1 MKLSAYIVIVAM
13 TLLSHTTFAQIRNS
27 KLVTVDINGN
37 CGMCK
42 SNIEKAG
49 NKENEASVI
58 WNSKN
63 GQASITFDETKTN
76 EDAILKR
83 IALSG
88 YDNERYLAP
97 DEAYS
102 ALHNCCQYERSKKTD
117 GAATTEAEDV
127 HDHNHEGSAA
137 SPKAT
142 KASDAAQNPASDLG
156 KLIQAYLQVKNA
168 LVVANKEKVALAAKE
183 LSNALQALDNR
194 KLPDGEM
201 TVLSAESKH
210 LNQTLQ
216 AIHGAKSIDLQ
227 RQEFAKLSSSLY
239 KLVKSDKTLG
249 TLYYQF
255 CPMYNN
261 GKGAYWL
268 SEKRAVE
275 NPYYG
280 SEMLSCGKTV
290 DTL

>member
-1 MKLSAYIVIVAM
+1 MKLSAYIGIVAIM
-13 TLLSHTTFAQIRNS
+13 LLSHTTFAQIRNS

-49 NKENEASVI
+49 NKENEAAVI

-63 GQASITFDETKTN
+63 GKASITFDGTKTN

-102 ALHNCCQYERSKKTD
+102 ALHDCCQYERSKKTED
-117 GAATTEAEDV
+117 TATADAE
-127 HDHNHEGSAA
+127 HTPEHKHEGRKIASNATDENHAA
-137 SPKAT
+137 HS
-142 KASDAAQNPASDLG
+142 PASGLG
-156 KLIQAYLQVKNA
+156 KLITPYLEVKNA
-168 LVVANKEKVALAAKE
+168 LVEANKEEAVMAAKE
-183 LSNALQALDNR
+183 LSEALQALNSK
-194 KLPDGEM
+194 KLPSIE
-201 TVLSAESKH
+201 TAIWNTESKH

-216 AIHGAKSIDLQ
+216 AFQAAKSMDQQ
-227 RQEFAKLSSSLY
+227 RQEFAKISSSFY
-239 KLVKSDKTLG
+239 KLLKADKASG
-249 TLYYQF
+249 ALYYQF
-255 CPMYNN
+255 CPMYND
-261 GKGAYWL
+261 GKGAYWI
-268 SEKRAVE
+268 SEKSAIE